1 MLSFTE
7 IYTIKNQITVIY
19 NDREHS
25 RTTRLV
31 VKQVVNCVM
40 LDYIL
45 VEVNQRIV
53 YPVKL
58 AGMKMNK
65 EVQIVA
71 TVELENLHYKK
82 HLLVQNVRKV
92 NGVIN

>member
-1 MLSFTE
+1 MFRL
-7 IYTIKNQITVIY
+7 QIVKLIVFRAAMD
-19 NDREHS
+19 N
-25 RTTRLV
+25 TTRLV

-71 TVELENLHYKK
+71 TVKLESLHYKK